1 VTAANDETDS
11 PYAGLVTRTLAF
23 AVDAAIIDGAAL
35 LVGVVVALCLSV
47 VEIGDRAQTAFA
59 IAGGVLAVLWAIGYF
74 TFFWSTTGQTPGSRL
89 LEIRVESAAER
100 GPPRPARAFVRVLLL
115 PLSALLLCA
124 GFLMILFDGRR
135 RALHDRLAGTVVVYA
150 PVVGR
155 AHAAAT

>member
-74 TFFWSTTGQTPGSRL
+74 TFFWSTTGQTPGNRL
-89 LEIRVESAAER
+89 FEIRVESAAED

-135 RALHDRLAGTVVVYA
+135 RALHDRLAGTVVLYA

-155 AHAAAT
+155 AHAAAV